1 MCSSTKG
8 RGDESHQSALP
19 CPLSRLSKINKAASG
34 FGIKAMVTQ
43 LQSSTPKDIIY
54 PESDGQPMADNTKQ
68 FNWIVAIKLGLELLF
83 TNDSNIFVAGNL
95 LWYPLEGSNK
105 TRCAPDVMVIFGRPK
120 GDRGSYQQ
128 WREDNIPPQV
138 VFEILSPGNTVK
150 EMIEK
155 YKFYQRY
162 GVDEYYLYNPDG
174 GELTGWLRSSNELEA
189 IEEMM
194 GWISPR
200 LGIRFELSEGEL
212 IIYRPDGER
221 FATYVELA
229 QRLEQERQEKEQEQQ
244 RAEQA
249 EARAEQT
256 EALLEQERLKAQ
268 ALEAKLRELGINPE
282 Q

>member
-1 MCSSTKG
+1 
-8 RGDESHQSALP
+8 
-19 CPLSRLSKINKAASG
+19 
-34 FGIKAMVTQ
+34 
-43 LQSSTPKDIIY
+43 
-54 PESDGQPMADNTKQ
+54 
-68 FNWIVAIKLGLELLF
+68 
-83 TNDSNIFVAGNL
+83 
-95 LWYPLEGSNK
+95 
-105 TRCAPDVMVIFGRPK
+105 MVIFGRPK

-174 GELTGWLRSSNELEA
+174 GELTGLLRSSNELEA

-200 LGIRFELSEGEL
+200 LGIRFELSECEL
-212 IIYRPDGER
+212 VIYRPDGER

-229 QRLEQERQEKEQEQQ
+229 Q

-256 EALLEQERLKAQ
+256 EALLEQERQKAQ

-282 Q
+282 QL